1 MLVSL
6 GRFRGVGE
14 VFGVRV
20 SGFLAWFLWRSYY
33 LLRLPSLERRLRVAL
48 DWTLELFL
56 AHDVVEINLRRT
68 RTRPGEDPGE
78 LPGEPVAAGSRPDA
92 RDEIVISS

>member
-14 VFGVRV
+14 IRGIKV

-33 LLRLPSLERRLRVAL
+33 LLRLPSLDRRVRVAL
-48 DWTLELFL
+48 DWALELFL
-56 AHDVVEINLRRT
+56 AHDIVEINMRRSRT
-68 RTRPGEDPGE
+68 RSGEEPGE
-78 LPGEPVAAGSRPDA
+78 LPGEPVSVGSRGDA
-92 RDEIVISS
+92 TEELVI